1 MSTITFDFRHHY
13 QRGERREA
21 EQVAYQW
28 DLGHVAEIFVPL
40 DATYNISYCFSD
52 YDKQT
57 TTLSR
62 ASLQLMTAGTS

>member
-28 DLGHVAEIFVPL
+28 DLGHVMEVFVPD
-40 DATYNISYCFSD
+40 DATYTIGYCFSSQPAANSW
-52 YDKQT
+52 YEWCF
-57 TTLSR
+57 
-62 ASLQLMTAGTS
+62 AYII